1 MEVYNYRW
9 KQKRQRKK
17 MLRFTLLAVICMG
30 LICYVRSP
38 LLMSSSEQENSYKSK
53 SSRRLLNSISTVS
66 SVLPTDHSNRN
77 DSYNHFMQTLQGC
90 EMERQSTPYVW
101 LVLHIFLILMIF
113 IGLAIICDDHF
124 VPSLEVICDRLELSE
139 DVAGATFMAAG
150 SSAPELFTSL
160 ASVTADNEVGA
171 GTIVGSAVFNIL
183 IIIALSAA
191 FAKRVLKI
199 DWRPLIRD
207 SVFYAISITMFTIF
221 VADYKIYIYE
231 AIILLVMYVVY
242 VVLMKFNPQLMKLMA
257 GEYNC
262 SRAVDNKVTPSNTPE
277 LDGDNDKSRSANNS
291 KLNGLLTPDYSQD
304 PRASD
309 LLKNPSIRTAS
320 SIVSSETQ
328 SNREDENEDLLKHKL
343 PSNRE
348 FSTRTVINKQILPKL
363 QNQKFNCSFTNDNTI
378 EDEQQ
383 SLETK
388 KPLPPLFKSDCKV
401 TLTNEEST
409 GPLESV
415 EDSGLEEHYKDRNVE
430 RVDEKAKKPENEE
443 ADIDED
449 DDRYSLVI
457 CSCMPSIMLSIPRK
471 PEPNAKCLCWQIF
484 IFVLRWILLIF
495 SFPFIWVFSWTVPN
509 CSTEKYK
516 KYYTLTFILSIVW
529 IAVLSFGMV
538 ILVSRTGCILS
549 IDSYTMGLVIV
560 AIGTSIPD
568 ALSSIFAVRD
578 GHGDMAVSNAIGSNI
593 FDINLGLGLPYLI
606 RILIDEGKPYILHVT
621 EADQFLDTSAL
632 PINPFV
638 KFGIVLLIILILVL
652 MIFVIVKFRL
662 NRVIG
667 ISLVFL
673 YAIFLVYAF
682 IQDAVC
688 KYHC

>member
-1 MEVYNYRW
+1 
-9 KQKRQRKK
+9 
-17 MLRFTLLAVICMG
+17 
-30 LICYVRSP
+30 
-38 LLMSSSEQENSYKSK
+38 
-53 SSRRLLNSISTVS
+53 
-66 SVLPTDHSNRN
+66 
-77 DSYNHFMQTLQGC
+77 
-90 EMERQSTPYVW
+90 
-101 LVLHIFLILMIF
+101 
-113 IGLAIICDDHF
+113 
-124 VPSLEVICDRLELSE
+124 LSE

-207 SVFYAISITMFTIF
+207 SVFYAISIIMFTIF

-257 GEYNC
+257 GEYN
-262 SRAVDNKVTPSNTPE
+262 
-277 LDGDNDKSRSANNS
+277 
-291 KLNGLLTPDYSQD
+291 
-304 PRASD
+304 
-309 LLKNPSIRTAS
+309 
-320 SIVSSETQ
+320 ETQ

-348 FSTRTVINKQILPKL
+348 FSTRT
-363 QNQKFNCSFTNDNTI
+363 
-378 EDEQQ
+378 
-383 SLETK
+383 
-388 KPLPPLFKSDCKV
+388 
-401 TLTNEEST
+401 
-409 GPLESV
+409 
-415 EDSGLEEHYKDRNVE
+415 
-430 RVDEKAKKPENEE
+430 
-443 ADIDED
+443 
-449 DDRYSLVI
+449 
-457 CSCMPSIMLSIPRK
+457 
-471 PEPNAKCLCWQIF
+471 CLCWQIF

-606 RILIDEGKPYILHVT
+606 RILI
-621 EADQFLDTSAL
+621 
-632 PINPFV
+632 
-638 KFGIVLLIILILVL
+638 
-652 MIFVIVKFRL
+652 
-662 NRVIG
+662 
-667 ISLVFL
+667 
-673 YAIFLVYAF
+673 
-682 IQDAVC
+682 
-688 KYHC
+688 